1 MEKKRA
7 NLKGKW
13 CRMDAVGGGRKETM
27 TAWRIS
33 SKSREEELA
42 VKWPLKTVTAVDRPV
57 AAIGHQMAE
66 KVIFGHRTAGCK
78 SVSMCSEHGSNVI
91 SSIWSQITGTT
102 MDSEVD
108 AR

>member
-42 VKWPLKTVTAVDRPV
+42 VKWPLKTVTAADRPV

-78 SVSMCSEHGSNVI
+78 SVSMCSVVYALLQVGV
-91 SSIWSQITGTT
+91 TY
-102 MDSEVD
+102 
-108 AR
+108 